1 MDEKKVSA
9 MREGGKI
16 MAQIFADLKEFTQPG
31 KTGKEIDKWVEQQ
44 ILAAGAGDNTDWKA
58 AFMGLLDNTLVG
70 DVVVADGVTKIKDYC
85 FDRCSGLTSITL
97 PNTITEISPYAF
109 RYCTGLTEIEIP
121 ASAEIKNNAFERCSN
136 LVRVT
141 TQGGFGNIGSRAFGD
156 CSKLEEFEFNDTV
169 TEVSKWCFIG
179 CSSLKYIELPA
190 SLTNIYSQAF
200 YSCSSLG
207 YILIKA
213 TTPPT
218 LDSAALPAEIAS
230 IFVPDASV
238 DTYKAATRW
247 SDVAAKIR
255 PISLGESAAITTQSN
270 PEVMVVCYEQGL
282 STSENQILVK
292 ECNKATSLQV
302 SLAFNGSDIV
312 NFEEFAYFGLS
323 NRFNGTDGAFRDC
336 AQLER
341 VVFPPTAVQI
351 TSQHL
356 FSGCTQK
363 PIVVFTSP
371 TMVSTNGNGVGGFE
385 SNTSAIYV
393 PDSLV
398 ATYKANGWWSRMAA
412 KIFPI
417 SDYTW
422 QNLAVKNYLGL

>member
-1 MDEKKVSA
+1 M
-9 MREGGKI
+9 GN
-16 MAQIFADLKEFTQPG
+16 L
-31 KTGKEIDKWVEQQ
+31 QQ
-44 ILAAGAGDNTDWKA
+44 RRMTLLAAGAGDSTDWKA
-58 AFMGLLDNTLVG
+58 LFMGLLDSTLVG
-70 DVVVADGVTKIKDYC
+70 DIVVANGVTKIKDYC
-85 FDRCSGLTSITL
+85 FDRCGGMTSIML
-97 PNTITEISPYAF
+97 PNTITEISQYAF

-121 ASAEIKNNAFERCSN
+121 VSAEIKNNAFEKCSN

-141 TQGGFGNIGSRAFGD
+141 RQGGFGNLGARAFGD
-156 CSKLEEFEFNDTV
+156 CSKLEEFEFNDTL
-169 TEVSKWCFIG
+169 TDIPSWCFIG
-179 CSSLKYIELPA
+179 CSSLSFIDLPA
-190 SLTNIYSQAF
+190 SLTNISTQAF
-200 YSCSSLG
+200 YSCASLG
-207 YILIKA
+207 YMLIRA

-218 LDSAALPAEIAS
+218 LSTNVFSTELVS

-270 PEVMVVCYEQGL
+270 PEVMAVCYEEGL

-292 ECNKATSLQV
+292 ECNKAASIQI
-302 SLAFNGSDIV
+302 SLAFKNSNIV

-323 NRFNGTDGAFRDC
+323 NRFNGTDFAFSGC
-336 AQLER
+336 SQLER
-341 VVFPPTAVQI
+341 IVFPPTVVQI
-351 TSQHL
+351 ASSAA

-371 TMVSTNGNGVGGFE
+371 TMVGINNTSVGGLD

-398 ATYKANGWWSRMAA
+398 ATYKANTWWSRMSA

-417 SDYTW
+417 SEYTF
-422 QNLAVKNYLGL
+422 QNLDVKNYLGL

>member
-1 MDEKKVSA
+1 MSLT
-9 MREGGKI
+9 
-16 MAQIFADLKEFTQPG
+16 F
-31 KTGKEIDKWVEQQ
+31 KEICALMGNLQQ
-44 ILAAGAGDNTDWKA
+44 RRLMILGAMSGDNTDWKA
-58 AFMGLLDNTLVG
+58 LFMGLLDNTLVG
-70 DVVVADGVTKIKDYC
+70 DIVVADGVTKIKDYC
-85 FDRCSGLTSITL
+85 FDRCSGLTGITL
-97 PNTITEISPYAF
+97 PNTITEISQYAF

-121 ASAEIKNNAFERCSN
+121 TSAVIKNNAFEKCSN
-136 LVRVT
+136 LVNVT
-141 TQGGFGNIGSRAFGD
+141 TPGGFGNLGTRAFGD

-169 TEVSKWCFIG
+169 TEVSKWCFIS
-179 CSSLKYIELPA
+179 CTSLKYIELPA
-190 SLTNIYSQAF
+190 SLTSIYSQAF
-200 YSCSSLG
+200 YSCVSLG

-218 LDSAALPAEIAS
+218 LDSNALPNELGS

-255 PISLGESAAITTQSN
+255 PISMGESAAITTQSN
-270 PEVMVVCYEQGL
+270 PEVMAVCYEKGI
-282 STSENQILVK
+282 SSSANQILVK

-312 NFEEFAYFGLS
+312 NFEEFAFFGLS
-323 NRFNGTDGAFRDC
+323 TRFNGTDGAFQDC

-351 TSQHL
+351 TTTGL
-356 FSGCTQK
+356 FGGCTQK
-363 PIVVFTSP
+363 PIIVFTSP
-371 TMVSTNGNGVGGFE
+371 TMISVNANGIGRIE

-398 ATYKANGWWSRMAA
+398 TAYQTAPNWVYFSSR
-412 KIFPI
+412 IFGI
-417 SDYTW
+417 
-422 QNLAVKNYLGL
+422 

>member
-1 MDEKKVSA
+1 MESLRQRR
-9 MREGGKI
+9 M
-16 MAQIFADLKEFTQPG
+16 T
-31 KTGKEIDKWVEQQ
+31 
-44 ILAAGAGDNTDWKA
+44 ILGAVGGDNTDWKA
-58 AFMGLLDNTLVG
+58 LFMGLLDNTLVG
-70 DVVVADGVTKIKDYC
+70 DVVVANGVTKIKDYS

-97 PNTITEISPYAF
+97 PNTITEISQYAF

-121 ASAEIKNNAFERCSN
+121 VSAEIKNNAFEKCSN

-141 TQGGFGNIGSRAFGD
+141 RQGGFGNLGNRAFSD

-169 TEVSKWCFIG
+169 TEISRWCFMG
-179 CSSLKYIELPA
+179 CTSLKYIELPA
-190 SLTNIYSQAF
+190 SLTNIYWQAF
-200 YSCSSLG
+200 FGCPSLG

-218 LDSAALPAEIAS
+218 LEDNALPAELGS

-238 DTYKAATRW
+238 ATYKAANRW

-255 PISLGESAAITTQSN
+255 PISIGESAAITTQSN
-270 PEVMVVCYEQGL
+270 PEVMAVCYEKGL
-282 STSENQILVK
+282 SSSANQILVK
-292 ECNKATSLQV
+292 ECNKASSLQT
-302 SLAFNGSDIV
+302 SLAFKNSNIV

-323 NRFNGTDGAFRDC
+323 NRFNGTDGAFSGC
-336 AQLER
+336 TQLER
-341 VVFPPTAVQI
+341 IVFPPTAVQI
-351 TSQHL
+351 TTTGL
-356 FSGCTQK
+356 FAGCTQK

-371 TMVSTNGNGVGGFE
+371 TMVNTNGDGVTGLN

-398 ATYKANGWWSRMAA
+398 ATYKANGWWSRMSA

-417 SDYTW
+417 SEYSW
-422 QNLAVKNYLGL
+422 QNIDVKNYLGL